1 MLIDYKLDI
10 GALSPAKAHKTDA
23 GFDLRVPMNLDPKD
37 LIVPAGKSLVIDTG
51 VHMHIPCGY
60 TGFLKSKSGLNVKF
74 DLNDE
79 GVIDAGYLGSI
90 VVKVYNHG
98 EHDYQFRPK
107 DKLTQ
112 IVILPIPDV
121 ELNEVNDFGTTTER
135 GNNGFGSSGR

>member
-1 MLIDYKLDI
+1 MMIDYKLDT
-10 GALSPAKAHKTDA
+10 GALAPAKAHETDA
-23 GFDLRVPMNLDPKD
+23 GFDLRIPMNLDPKD

-51 VHMHIPCGY
+51 VHMAIPSGY

-74 DLNDE
+74 DLTTE
-79 GVIDAGYLGSI
+79 GVIDAGYQGSI

-98 EHDYQFRPK
+98 ERDYQFRPK

-121 ELNEVNDFGTTTER
+121 ALRRVEDFCTVTER
-135 GNNGFGSSGR
+135 GDNGFGSSGR